1 MPLPRTLSPYSAATL
16 PTAFGTLSVRLYRD
30 TDGTE
35 PLVILDP
42 ARLATENVPVRIHSA
57 CLTSE
62 SLGSLRCDCREQLN
76 FALKF
81 VAQQSGAVIY
91 LHQEGRG
98 IGLGEKL
105 RACALQD
112 EGYDTVEANRFLGH
126 PVDARDYETASLIL
140 RDLGIRSVRLMT
152 NNPRKIAGLRKFGIE
167 VVGRIPVVVQ
177 ANSHS
182 EQYLVTKFT
191 RMGHLDHDAT
201 ELSPDEHDEP
211 PPEACTA
218 ANISPA
224 RSK

>member
-1 MPLPRTLSPYSAATL
+1 MPLPRTLSPYSEATL
-16 PTAFGTLSVRLYRD
+16 PTAFGPLCVRLYRD

-42 ARLATENVPVRIHSA
+42 ARLAPENMPVRIHSA

-76 FALKF
+76 FALRF
-81 VAQQSGAVIY
+81 VAQHSGAVIY

-105 RACALQD
+105 RAYALQ
-112 EGYDTVEANRFLGH
+112 EQGYDTVEANRLLGH
-126 PVDARDYETASLIL
+126 PPDARDYETASLIL

-167 VVGRIPVVVQ
+167 VVGRIPVVIK
-177 ANSHS
+177 ANPHS
-182 EQYLVTKFT
+182 QQYLATKFT
-191 RMGHLDHDAT
+191 RMGHLGHETA
-201 ELSPDEHDEP
+201 ELSHGEHTQLSP
-211 PPEACTA
+211 ATCTA
-218 ANISPA
+218 NGRPA
-224 RSK
+224 RAD